1 MLKLAVSGM
10 TCSGCVAAIQRAL
23 GAALPGAKVEVDLA
37 KGTVM
42 VDTVQSQENTVKSA
56 IEDAGFT
63 VAGLAT

>member
-10 TCSGCVAAIQRAL
+10 TCSGCVAAIHRAL